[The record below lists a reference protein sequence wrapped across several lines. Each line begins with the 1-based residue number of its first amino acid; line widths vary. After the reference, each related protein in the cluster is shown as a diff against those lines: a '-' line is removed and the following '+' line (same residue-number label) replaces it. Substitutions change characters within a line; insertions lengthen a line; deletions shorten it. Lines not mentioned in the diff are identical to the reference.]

1 MKVSNKLSTTLVSMS
16 GTSGGEDPQQQ
27 VLSRTIPPAV
37 VDHFLTKIAA
47 LEGSI
52 KEMLDEERCVTLSR
66 SVFIQ
71 NHAIFFVVDSTCLF
85 DLVFLIATAHVQRWI
100 WLLKRRKERRT

>member
-1 MKVSNKLSTTLVSMS
+1 MKVNNKLSTSLSIL

-52 KEMLDEERCVTLSR
+52 KEMLDEERCV
-66 SVFIQ
+66 
-71 NHAIFFVVDSTCLF
+71 
-85 DLVFLIATAHVQRWI
+85 
-100 WLLKRRKERRT
+100 

>member
-1 MKVSNKLSTTLVSMS
+1 MKMSNKLSTTSLSML
-16 GTSGGEDPQQQ
+16 GASGGEDPQQQ

-52 KEMLDEERCVTLSR
+52 KEMLDEERFVLTVQTCVNIKSYNLHCCR
-66 SVFIQ
+66 LNV
-71 NHAIFFVVDSTCLF
+71 
-85 DLVFLIATAHVQRWI
+85 
-100 WLLKRRKERRT
+100 

>member
-1 MKVSNKLSTTLVSMS
+1 VSNKLFTTSTSIL

-52 KEMLDEERCVTLSR
+52 KEMLDEERCV
-66 SVFIQ
+66 
-71 NHAIFFVVDSTCLF
+71 
-85 DLVFLIATAHVQRWI
+85 
-100 WLLKRRKERRT
+100 K